1 MIRLIRNLGIIALLP
16 VFGLAFWAAA
26 TVASSVL
33 SLDIIGVNVHGLG
46 LASYAGESGLRHAPI
61 SNQMMLDALRDA
73 VGSRGATALATRPD
87 LTPAN
92 APTSTPSPAPTQ
104 APSPKPTGIPLPVP
118 TPTPLPL
125 PVPTPTPVP
134 LPVPT
139 PTPTPVPAPKPSPP
153 TPAPTPAPGL
163 LPLPVP
169 IPILPSLLP
178 GLFK

>member
-1 MIRLIRNLGIIALLP
+1 MTRLIRNLGIIALLP

-61 SNQMMLDALRDA
+61 SNQMMLDALHDA
-73 VGSRGATALATRPD
+73 IGSPGATALATRPE

-92 APTSTPSPAPTQ
+92 TPTATPSPTQ
-104 APSPKPTGIPLPVP
+104 APSSKPTGLPLPVP
-118 TPTPLPL
+118 TPTPAPL

-134 LPVPT
+134 LPM
-139 PTPTPVPAPKPSPP
+139 PTPTPVPLPVP
-153 TPAPTPAPGL
+153 TPRPV
-163 LPLPVP
+163 PLPVP
-169 IPILPSLLP
+169 TPTPVPDRVAQLVAAARSIES
-178 GLFK
+178 KTR

>member
-1 MIRLIRNLGIIALLP
+1 MTRIIRHLGIIALLP

-46 LASYAGESGLRHAPI
+46 LANYAGESGLRHAPI

-73 VGSRGATALATRPD
+73 IGSRGATAFATRPD

-92 APTSTPSPAPTQ
+92 APSPSPPPTQ
-104 APSPKPTGIPLPVP
+104 PPSPKPTGIPLPVP
-118 TPTPLPL
+118 TPTPVPL
-125 PVPTPTPVP
+125 PVPTPVP

-139 PTPTPVPAPKPSPP
+139 PTP
-153 TPAPTPAPGL
+153 
-163 LPLPVP
+163 LPLPV
-169 IPILPSLLP
+169 
-178 GLFK
+178 